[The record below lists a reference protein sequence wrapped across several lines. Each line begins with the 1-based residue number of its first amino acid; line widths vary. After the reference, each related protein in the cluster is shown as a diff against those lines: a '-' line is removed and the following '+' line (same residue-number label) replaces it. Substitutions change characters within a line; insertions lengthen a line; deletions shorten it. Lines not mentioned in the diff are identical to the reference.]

1 MARRLTQTGHE
12 AWTAREAHLEDVED
26 DHLIAYTEDKRA
38 IVVTTNRDCAQLAR
52 RMRSASVIWLCVRE
66 VDTVAAMLTALLW
79 LSSNKL
85 PAGMVLRVRKTVPP
99 TLLQPHR
106 P

>member
-1 MARRLTQTGHE
+1 
-12 AWTAREAHLEDVED
+12 
-26 DHLIAYTEDKRA
+26 
-38 IVVTTNRDCAQLAR
+38 
-52 RMRSASVIWLCVRE
+52 MRSASVIWLCVRE